1 MGRSLEEASART
13 SPSPTSGG
21 ENESLNV
28 DADPEESAALGGAG
42 RLVRESFAPPA
53 AWQTLFAGSPREILS
68 RLVQEDPLGVR
79 GRIAERLRA
88 DALLLDG
95 DRVHLRALARISR
108 SAVSYRGRPEL
119 SEWVARAV
127 AETVEELVREM
138 HEQARRRAR
147 GRDDRARGQPA
158 EPTGDAGG
166 TRDADAFDVLAGPLG
181 LDPESMRGAC
191 AAFDVLPFA
200 DRTAFF
206 DLVLES
212 KDLDSCARTAG
223 VNASE
228 LARRARRALDAIL
241 GSVPGFGPD
250 SKTVL
255 LTRRESEKTGARS
268 ALQGRGS

>member
-13 SPSPTSGG
+13 SPSSGD
-21 ENESLNV
+21 ENGSPNV
-28 DADPEESAALGGAG
+28 GADPEGSSALDRED
-42 RLVRESFAPPA
+42 RLVRESSPPPA
-53 AWQTLFAGSPREILS
+53 AWQTLFAGSPREVLS
-68 RLVQEDPLGVR
+68 RLVQDDPLGVR

-108 SAVSYRGRPEL
+108 SAGSYRGRPEL
-119 SEWVARAV
+119 SAWVAGAV
-127 AETVEELVREM
+127 AESVQELVREM

-147 GRDDRARGQPA
+147 GREDRARGRPSH
-158 EPTGDAGG
+158 PTGDADGAC
-166 TRDADAFDVLAGPLG
+166 DADAFDVLAGPLG
-181 LDPESMRGAC
+181 LDPESMRSAC

-206 DLVLES
+206 DLVLEA
-212 KDLDSCARTAG
+212 KDLDACARSAG

-241 GSVPGFGPD
+241 GSVPGFGSD
-250 SKTVL
+250 SNSVL
-255 LTRRESEKTGARS
+255 PARKESEKAGDRS
-268 ALQGRGS
+268 AAQGRRS